1 MDHHPHI
8 HTTIQPPPPPPSQ
21 QEQQPDE
28 ERHARTPYRT
38 IHCYIPPYLQSYV
51 YPCGTTTVTN
61 TDDDDD
67 DGDESTKDNGMV
79 EEEEGDSDFCYTPY
93 HQHPRLIA
101 QLMMEGFLPM
111 AHSNNRILL
120 PKLHI
125 RRCILYPLV
134 HNNNNNATT
143 SSSLS
148 SSQPSSTQQP
158 SHHVLHISKNVRKR
172 SRQYAMT
179 INQQFPLVVQECHRQ
194 HNHPIDNDI
203 NNNSGSGQ
211 CCWLYPSLVEILRT
225 LHQATLD
232 HIDGYITTTSS
243 TTSSEP
249 SQQISIRLYSIEVWN
264 IRTNTLVA
272 GELGYTVGNTIYTS
286 LTGFSKEDSAG
297 SVQLATLGAL
307 WTYHQFQLWDLGMD
321 MPYKQRLGG
330 HVVPRA
336 KFVALV
342 HQLRTLPSS
351 SPSSS
356 SSSSGHQTDA
366 AALQSWKW
374 PIRQQA
380 QPINCRDIIDAILS
394 SSSSSA

>member
-1 MDHHPHI
+1 
-8 HTTIQPPPPPPSQ
+8 
-21 QEQQPDE
+21 
-28 ERHARTPYRT
+28 
-38 IHCYIPPYLQSYV
+38 
-51 YPCGTTTVTN
+51 
-61 TDDDDD
+61 
-67 DGDESTKDNGMV
+67 
-79 EEEEGDSDFCYTPY
+79 
-93 HQHPRLIA
+93 
-101 QLMMEGFLPM
+101 LMMEGFLPM

-134 HNNNNNATT
+134 HTTTTTTTTTNNNNNNKNNNNNNNNSNNNATT
-143 SSSLS
+143 TSSLLS
-148 SSQPSSTQQP
+148 QP

-194 HNHPIDNDI
+194 HNHPIDN
-203 NNNSGSGQ
+203 NNNNSNSGSGQ
-211 CCWLYPSLVEILRT
+211 GCWLYPSLVEILRT

-232 HIDGYITTTSS
+232 HMDGYITTTSTSS
-243 TTSSEP
+243 TTTSE
-249 SQQISIRLYSIEVWN
+249 QEISIRLYSIEVWN

-297 SVQLATLGAL
+297 SVQLAALGAL

-351 SPSSS
+351 SSSS
-356 SSSSGHQTDA
+356 SSSSGHNTDA

-374 PIRQQA
+374 PMQQQA

-394 SSSSSA
+394 SSSSST